1 VRTPLIIA
9 IALAAVGWSV
19 PVFAQAPEGSTP
31 QAAGAPAPAPIQALP
46 PGQPA
51 SPYPPGYGYPPPGY
65 GYPPPG
71 YGYPPPGYAYP
82 PPGYAYPPGYG
93 YPPGYA
99 PYPPGYPAYPRQ
111 YGAPVVAAAAT
122 PPFQPPTGKI
132 RLSAEIGI
140 FAGGRLKYDLSYRGG
155 SIFAHSGS
163 AAATPGFSILADFQ
177 PLRYV
182 FAGLSVQ
189 YLTTVKWSQTNY
201 SASSTSSSAD
211 LYGGSGY
218 EVDFLPRLGIS
229 YPMTSRIRVLASGA
243 PGYSL
248 INASSMV
255 KAYADPGTVG
265 GFVVQADGG
274 MIVSFSTHGFV
285 QARISYQW
293 GYQKG
298 TVQSRTTSETATA
311 YLHSS
316 YLGLHA
322 GAGYWF

>member
-1 VRTPLIIA
+1 MVVL
-9 IALAAVGWSV
+9 ALAAVAWAV
-19 PVFAQAPEGSTP
+19 PVLGQVPQGGAPQP
-31 QAAGAPAPAPIQALP
+31 AAAPAPAPNQAVP
-46 PGQPA
+46 PGQP
-51 SPYPPGYGYPPPGY
+51 PYPYPPPGYGYPPPGY

-82 PPGYAYPPGYG
+82 PGYG

-99 PYPPGYPAYPRQ
+99 PYPQQGYPAYPRQ
-111 YGAPVVAAAAT
+111 YGAPIVAAAS
-122 PPFQPPTGKI
+122 PPSEPPTGKI
-132 RLSAEIGI
+132 RLSAEVGI

-163 AAATPGFSILADFQ
+163 AAATPGFSVFADFQ
-177 PLRYV
+177 LLRYV

-201 SASSTSSSAD
+201 SSSSTSSSAD

-229 YPMTSRIRVLASGA
+229 YPLTPRIRVLASGA

-248 INASSMV
+248 INASGMV

-265 GFVVQADGG
+265 GFVVQGDGG
-274 MIVSFSTHGFV
+274 MIVSFSTHGFA

-298 TVQSRTTSETATA
+298 TVTSRTTSETATA